1 MKNTLVKIPLKQ
13 YIVKYLYLFLIPIV
27 VVPFLVTYGVNQKL
41 KIKSFEQLNVFISAP
56 VKENKEEELA
66 KKIFT
71 GLSEQIISVNIYTFD
86 RDNANGQES
95 LYSYYLSVSDVI
107 ILDSEILD
115 GSTMSVFS
123 SLPDEYKNESTY
135 KEKYGYKVYDKES
148 KTGYNADCL
157 SYKELDYYMF
167 INKSSEHQSLIDEKS
182 VSNDAFTVFNNFIS

>member
-13 YIVKYLYLFLIPIV
+13 YIVKYLYLFLIPLV
-27 VVPFLVTYGVNQKL
+27 VVPFAVSYGVNQKL
-41 KIKSFEQLNVFISAP
+41 KTKSFEQLNVFISSP

-66 KKIFT
+66 KKLFT
-71 GLSEQIISVNIYTFD
+71 GLSEQILSVNIYTFD
-86 RDNANGQES
+86 KDNVNGQES
-95 LYSYYLSVSDVI
+95 LYSYYLSISDVI
-107 ILDSEILD
+107 ILDSVILE

-148 KTGYNADCL
+148 KTGYCVDYL
-157 SYKELDYYMF
+157 SYKEYDYYMF
-167 INKSSEHQSLIDEKS
+167 INKSSEHQKAIDEQS